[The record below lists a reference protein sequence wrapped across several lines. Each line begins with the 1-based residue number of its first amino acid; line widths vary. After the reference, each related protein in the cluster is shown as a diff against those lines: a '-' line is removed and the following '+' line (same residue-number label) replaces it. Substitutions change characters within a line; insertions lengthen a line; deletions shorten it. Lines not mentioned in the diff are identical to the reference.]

1 MNWKG
6 QLQVLRGLEMK
17 PNFSELSRKYSV
29 DRRTI
34 KKYWDGYPGK
44 PKKILKPSKLDK
56 HKDEIISK
64 LSICGTNVKATY
76 EYLQCKYPDIG
87 TYSNFSKYVK
97 KQGLFSKKEKIGHP
111 RFETS
116 PGNQAQVD
124 WKENMT
130 MVSRNGEV
138 FTVNVFN
145 LTLGYS
151 RLKYFEYSKTKNQSD
166 VFRCLYNAFKFINGV
181 PEEILFDN
189 MSTAA
194 LTHGKYKKV
203 NPSMAEFAKQCG
215 FTPKLCKVR
224 HSYTKGKVESSNKFL
239 TWLYPYQH
247 DFENEEELVKIIE
260 KINQK
265 ANNDISQATNMPPI
279 LLFQKEKEH
288 LLPLPHH
295 TVVESFIE
303 TKQHQVHK
311 DGLVNFKGKRY
322 SVDPKLIGENVT
334 ITETDNKLY
343 IYYKQNLVTIHQIS
357 QNQINYKKGHYSDLI
372 ASAHTFKDPRKMD
385 QLITENLSRFDKLL

>member
-6 QLQVLRGLEMK
+6 QLQVLRVLEMK
-17 PNFSELSRKYSV
+17 PNFSELSRKYGV

-34 KKYWDGYPGK
+34 KRYWDGYQGK
-44 PKKILKPSKLDK
+44 PKTIPKTSKLDI
-56 HKDEIISK
+56 HRDEIVSK
-64 LSICGTNVKATY
+64 LSICGTNIKATY
-76 EYLQCKYPDIG
+76 EYFQCKYPDIG

-97 KQGLFSKKEKIGHP
+97 KKGLFQKTEKTGHP
-111 RFETS
+111 RFETP

-130 MVSRNGEV
+130 MISRNGEV

-145 LTLGYS
+145 FTLGYS
-151 RLKYFEYSKTKNQSD
+151 RLKYFEYSNTKNQSD

-181 PEEILFDN
+181 PEVILFDN

-194 LTHGKYKKV
+194 VTHGKYKRV
-203 NPSMAEFAKQCG
+203 NPALAEYAKQCG
-215 FTPKLCKVR
+215 FTAKLCKVR

-239 TWLYPYQH
+239 TWLYPYQN
-247 DFENEEELVKIIE
+247 DFEDEEELIQIIK

-265 ANNDISQATNMPPI
+265 ANSDISQATNMPPN

-303 TKQHQVHK
+303 TKLHLVQK
-311 DGLVNFKGKRY
+311 DGLVNYKGKKY
-322 SVDPKLIGENVT
+322 SVDPKLIGEKVT
-334 ITETDNKLY
+334 ITEIDNKLY
-343 IYYKQNLVTIHQIS
+343 IHYKQSLETIHHIS
-357 QNQINYKKGHYSDLI
+357 ENQINYKKEHYSDLI
-372 ASAHTFKDPRKMD
+372 ASSHTFKDPTRMD

>member
-6 QLQVLRGLEMK
+6 QLQLLRGLEMK
-17 PNFSELSRKYSV
+17 PNFSELSRHHGL

-34 KKYWDGYPGK
+34 KKYWDGYQGK
-44 PKKILKPSKLDK
+44 PKTINKTSKLDI
-56 HKDEIISK
+56 HRDEIINK
-64 LSICGTNVKATY
+64 LSICGTNKKATY
-76 EYLQCKYPDIG
+76 EFLKSKYPDIG

-97 KQGLFSKKEKIGHP
+97 KHDLYRKSEKMGHP

-124 WKENMT
+124 WKEDMT
-130 MVSRNGEV
+130 IISRNGEV
-138 FTVNVFN
+138 FTVNIFN

-151 RLKYFEYSKTKNQSD
+151 RLKYFEYSKTKTQAD
-166 VFRCLYNAFKFINGV
+166 VFRCLYNAFKFMNGV
-181 PEEILFDN
+181 PEVILFDN
-189 MSTAA
+189 MATAA
-194 LTHGKYKKV
+194 VTHGKYKRV

-239 TWLYPYQH
+239 TWLYPYQN
-247 DFENEEELVKIIE
+247 DFENEEELIQIIE
-260 KINQK
+260 KINRK
-265 ANNDISQATNMPPI
+265 VNIDVSQATNMPPS

-295 TVVESFIE
+295 TVVEPFIE
-303 TKQHQVHK
+303 TKQHVVHK
-311 DGLVNFKGKRY
+311 DGLVNFKGKKY
-322 SVDPKLIGENVT
+322 SVNPKLIGETVT
-334 ITETDNKLY
+334 ITEIDNKLY
-343 IYYKQNLVTIHQIS
+343 IYYKQSLETIHHIS
-357 QNQINYKKGHYSDLI
+357 ENQINYKKEHYSDLI
-372 ASAHTFKDPRKMD
+372 ASSHTFKDPIKMD